1 MVVAT
6 TIAVAGTLG
15 EVTIPAKT
23 ADVLEWLRKKYKQP
37 GLQFQGKL
45 ASEEKT
51 LVVFACPTEEE
62 DENTNQHV
70 LPSPFHEDTF
80 QGVIIVMKSTTENPD
95 EYDKPAIEYVD
106 LRSADYDEYYASCD
120 FGGDDE
126 EQEVDDDED
135 KENLEGEEDEEEG
148 EEPEREELSAHMV
161 RCANVFVDHALRTLV
176 RDKFKSEEIENAILN
191 RCVHDAQKWLI
202 DVDWEA
208 PVFKELYR
216 ARAMSLYSARNLANT
231 MTPEEFVNTTEV
243 DRHPERWMSKLKDVA
258 EKDKA
263 LYSRKATASA
273 QMYCS
278 GCKRKTNCDYYQLQT
293 RSADEPMTTF
303 VTCLE
308 CDKRW
313 KF

>member
-1 MVVAT
+1 
-6 TIAVAGTLG
+6 
-15 EVTIPAKT
+15 
-23 ADVLEWLRKKYKQP
+23 
-37 GLQFQGKL
+37 
-45 ASEEKT
+45 
-51 LVVFACPTEEE
+51 VFACPTEEE
-62 DENTNQHV
+62 DENTNQHI

-80 QGVIIVMKSTTENPD
+80 QGVIVVMKSETTNVD
-95 EYDKPAIEYVD
+95 EYDKPVTAYVD
-106 LRSADYDEYYASCD
+106 LRSAEYDEYYASCN
-120 FGGDDE
+120 FGEEEEEETGDE
-126 EQEVDDDED
+126 EQE
-135 KENLEGEEDEEEG
+135 KEELDGEEDEEEG
-148 EEPEREELSAHMV
+148 DEGEREEMSAHMV
-161 RCANVFVDHALRTLV
+161 RCANVFVEHPLRNLV
-176 RDKFKSEEIENAILN
+176 RDKFHSVDIENAILN
-191 RCVHDAQKWLI
+191 KCVHDAQKWLI

-216 ARAMSLYSARNLANT
+216 ARAMSLYAARKLAET
-231 MTPEEFVNTTEV
+231 MTPEEFVGTTEV
-243 DRHPERWMSKLKDVA
+243 DRNPERWMSKLKDVA

-263 LYSRKATASA
+263 LYSRKTTASA